1 MAASKHQSSIL
12 KHHYH
17 IWKGT
22 EDTLLEEEKHHEKR
36 LLPLHVSEG
45 PSRGSRES
53 ISAQFQPGGEQEE
66 GISSNPSSSSSDS
79 FLGQWHTA
87 ALETSF
93 KGFRLSGTILRAFPQ
108 EYNDGL

>member
-12 KHHYH
+12 EHHDH

-45 PSRGSRES
+45 PPRGSRES
-53 ISAQFQPGGEQEE
+53 TRARCQLGGEQEE
-66 GISSNPSSSSSDS
+66 GISSNPIFFQRSIFGTVAHRCSGDVP
-79 FLGQWHTA
+79 Q
-87 ALETSF
+87 
-93 KGFRLSGTILRAFPQ
+93 RL
-108 EYNDGL
+108 